1 MKTETMELPNFRSD
15 RQIFKSQIAEMFKEL
30 RKKKVIARMNFWC
43 CQSCGCA
50 NVDRMFDEK
59 PEMWGYVFYHQ
70 QDEQGIGES
79 KPSVHVAYGLT
90 AELSKDASDDERKEM
105 DRKERELNRLMLIT
119 AQKCGLLVDW
129 NGDTGRRMELVY
141 RGGENEQN

>member
-1 MKTETMELPNFRSD
+1 MELPNFRSD

-43 CQSCGCA
+43 CQSC
-50 NVDRMFDEK
+50 
-59 PEMWGYVFYHQ
+59 GYVFYHQ

-141 RGGENEQN
+141 RGNEDEQN